1 MRMSDTVENVAEE
14 VTIPR
19 LKTRYQN
26 EIVPAMMKEFN
37 YSNVMQVPRVTKIA
51 VNIGLGES
59 LQNSKAIEAATGDL
73 ATITGQKPVVT
84 KARLSIAV
92 FKLREGQPIG
102 TMVTLRGDR
111 MWDFLDR
118 IISIVLPRQRD
129 FQGISPDSFDG
140 RGNYSLGL
148 REQLVF
154 PEIDYDKI
162 DKIRGME
169 LTIVTTANTDEEAR
183 RLLALMD
190 MPFKRG

>member
-1 MRMSDTVENVAEE
+1 MSENGQQPLP
-14 VTIPR
+14 TPR
-19 LKTRYQN
+19 LKERHQT
-26 EIVPAMMKEFN
+26 EIVPALMKEFG
-37 YSNVMQVPRVTKIA
+37 YHNVMQTPRLSKIA
-51 VNIGLGES
+51 VNIGLGEA

-73 ATITGQKPVVT
+73 AIMTGQKPVVT
-84 KARLSIAV
+84 KARHSIAT
-92 FKLREGQPIG
+92 FKLREGMPIG
-102 TMVTLRGDR
+102 AMVTLRGNR

-118 IISIVLPRQRD
+118 LINVVLPRQRD

-140 RGNYSLGL
+140 RGNYSIGL

-169 LTIVTTANTDEEAR
+169 ITIVTTAESDEEAR

-190 MPFKRG
+190 MPFKRS